1 MTKIHNRLKEISDE
15 LNEHIIAVRGTLE
28 LVVESVSKGELND
41 LLLKATDRMDAI
53 QRLSNEMIEALKHIL
68 AKMDELKNAKIQKGG
83 EEQGKM

>member
-1 MTKIHNRLKEISDE
+1 MTKIHDRLKEISDE